1 MKNQKIKGLIVGVGG
16 QGIILFTRVLG
27 EACVRSNI
35 PIIVSEVHGMAQR
48 GGIVESS
55 VCIYGKSP
63 FVSEG
68 EADFIIAFEP
78 MEALRF
84 VKRAKKKAVFL
95 ISEDPILPLAVK
107 EGLIPAPELSPYFEK
122 IKTYF
127 KKVFFIPGEKL
138 ARETG
143 SSKTLNMVL
152 LGAASALEIF
162 PVPPQALKEAIHNLL
177 PEKLKE
183 VNLKAFDLG
192 FNYVKGLNQSN

>member
-1 MKNQKIKGLIVGVGG
+1 MKNNKIKGLIVGVGG

-27 EACVRSNI
+27 EACVKAGI
-35 PIIVSEVHGMAQR
+35 PIVVSEVHGMAQR

-55 VCIYGKSP
+55 VCLYGKSP

-84 VKRAKKKAVFL
+84 VKRAKKDATLL
-95 ISEDPILPLAVK
+95 ISEDPVFPLAVK
-107 EGLIPAPELSPYFEK
+107 EGLYSYPDLSSYFEK

-127 KKVFFIPGEKL
+127 KKVIFIPGEKL
-138 ARETG
+138 AKEAG
-143 SSKTLNMVL
+143 SSKTLNMIL
-152 LGAASALEIF
+152 LGAASALNIF
-162 PVPPQALKEAIHNLL
+162 PISSQFLKDAISSLL

-183 VNLKAFDLG
+183 MNLKAFDLG
-192 FNYVKGLNQSN
+192 FNYIKNLDI